1 MDNGHEPATK
11 QDVQDA
17 VENLEH
23 RMDRRFDDL
32 TELVRDTETKLLQAF
47 YGYAKSNDTRVLEVE
62 ANEAVLR
69 SRVSTI
75 ESRLT
80 EVEKRLNIPPTQ

>member
-11 QDVQDA
+11 QDIRD
-17 VENLEH
+17 LEQ
-23 RMDRRFDDL
+23 RMGRGFDDL

-80 EVEKRLNIPPTQ
+80 EVEKRLNIPPAQ

>member
-11 QDVQDA
+11 QDVKDA

-47 YGYAKSNDTRVLEVE
+47 YGYAKSN
-62 ANEAVLR
+62 
-69 SRVSTI
+69 
-75 ESRLT
+75 
-80 EVEKRLNIPPTQ
+80 EVEKRLHIPPAQ